1 MGGSREVGKRGVS
14 RWGGEGWEEMGE
26 GWGMFMQVPCLV
38 ALSSSGL
45 PAGIHDPVS
54 DKPTFDERVSHRIIT
69 PPSQCMYI
77 MADLRKMDG

>member
-1 MGGSREVGKRGVS
+1 
-14 RWGGEGWEEMGE
+14 
-26 GWGMFMQVPCLV
+26 MFTQVPCLV

>member
-1 MGGSREVGKRGVS
+1 M
-14 RWGGEGWEEMGE
+14 GGEGWEERGGRRGLGGEGWE
-26 GWGMFMQVPCLV
+26 GWGMVTQVPCLV

-54 DKPTFDERVSHRIIT
+54 DKPSFDERVSHRIIT